1 MSGAPLGD
9 MAARPSDV
17 TLQGG
22 VRDGAEDVVGRHT
35 PRVEQILSA
44 ATRLFNRHTF
54 AGMTMEAIA
63 AALEITPSTLHYHFP
78 DKDTL
83 VFRCHQ
89 RGLAMYARELEHAA
103 VYDVDA
109 LEKVRRF
116 IRHRLAPSRPRMIGF
131 SDLGSLSPAYRR
143 MVMAARQRNVD
154 TLAGLIKAGVDAG
167 EIATSDPYLCSV
179 GVFSVLD
186 WMPYWYSERDYYS
199 RQGAADML
207 DDLLTYGMLRRDAEV
222 PTWPSPPDLSMLF
235 PDTSAG
241 RRELKRDQLLQVATE
256 SFNTRG
262 VAGTSMELLAG
273 DAGVSRNAFYY
284 HAKDKA
290 ALLYLCLERAFAHE
304 TSVAEA
310 VIDAHLRPPITAAT
324 AAITEVQLHRAFHLL
339 HASPYGP
346 KCTFHNVNYL
356 SPDAREAVMAL
367 NRAIESKNRGRYA
380 DCMDAGAYRKLDSF
394 FMQQV
399 GAGLR
404 NHLPLWGSLTAG
416 RDPIT
421 IADNHAELMLLGLK
435 PR

>member
-9 MAARPSDV
+9 GPAGPS
-17 TLQGG
+17 GG
-22 VRDGAEDVVGRHT
+22 APQERATPDAGGAVGRNT
-35 PRVEQILSA
+35 PRVEEILSA

-89 RGLAMYARELEHAA
+89 RGLAMYAHELEQAA
-103 VYDVDA
+103 AADVDA

-116 IRHRLAPSRPRMIGF
+116 IRHRLAPARPRMIGF

-143 MVMAARQRNVD
+143 MVMSARQRNVD
-154 TLAGLIKAGVDAG
+154 ALAALIQSGADAG

-222 PTWPSPPDLSMLF
+222 PTWPSPPDLRMLF
-235 PDTSAG
+235 PDTTAG
-241 RRELKRDQLLQVATE
+241 RRELKRDQLLRVATE

-262 VAGTSMELLAG
+262 AAGTSMELLAA

-310 VIDAHLRPPITAAT
+310 VIDAHLRPPITTASAAV
-324 AAITEVQLHRAFHLL
+324 TEVQLHRAFHLL

-356 SPDAREAVMAL
+356 SPEAREAVMAL
-367 NRAIESKNRGRYA
+367 NRQIEAKNRGRYA
-380 DCMDAGAYRKLDSF
+380 DCIAAGAYRQLDSF

-416 RDPIT
+416 HDPIS